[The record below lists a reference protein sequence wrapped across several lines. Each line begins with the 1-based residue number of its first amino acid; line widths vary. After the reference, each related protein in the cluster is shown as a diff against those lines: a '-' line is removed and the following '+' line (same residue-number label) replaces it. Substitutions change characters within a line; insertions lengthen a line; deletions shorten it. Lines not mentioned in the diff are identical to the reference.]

1 METKFNIGDHVYLHG
16 IVREIIVKNSGV
28 KYLVSVTD
36 EDGCLCWKDG
46 RLCWKGDEA
55 VIAPSPDVK
64 IKGHWIGLSVRV
76 HPDGKTSC
84 DDWKCSVC
92 GAEFKGED
100 FDFEYCPRCG
110 NPMNE
115 ARKHK

>member
-1 METKFNIGDHVYLHG
+1 METKFNIGDHVYLRG
-16 IVREIIVKNSGV
+16 IVREIIVKDSGI
-28 KYLVSVTD
+28 KYSVSVAD

-84 DDWKCSVC
+84 DDWMCSVC

-115 ARKHK
+115 SEE